1 MKKEITADIKNDFR
15 VLRENPEMVFL
26 NSSAT
31 SLRPDSVMDYMHQVY
46 TDRITSIHRGFTIP
60 SDNTDNDGEY
70 QDTLDAVAEHMN
82 ADYGSIIPTYGT
94 TDFVNKLAYKLIS
107 QLEDGDE
114 IILGK
119 LEHAANILP
128 WIHIAKVLNKKLVYK
143 WYQLKDW
150 TIDTEHMKTLVTDR
164 TKIVAVAHVF
174 NTVGVAN
181 DIGAVRDAIGED
193 AILVVDSAQGIGHK
207 KIDVK
212 QMKADYCFWG
222 AHKVFGPHALGF
234 AYIRNIDNVDQP
246 FSFGGDMQTDFD
258 EETITFKDGI
268 WKFTAGTQDVPGVI
282 AFKKAMDYLNQ
293 FGIEK
298 VQQHCEELK
307 AYAEEKIG
315 SLPNVRV
322 INEGIEASNF
332 FFEIEGVQG
341 KTVAYFLSQKS
352 IIVRSGAACVKIKNE
367 NYDHNT
373 SIRASF
379 HVYNTKEDVDK
390 LYDAL
395 VEGGDF
401 SHVKVE
407 EIDNSAICA

>member
-1 MKKEITADIKNDFR
+1 MKKQITADIKNDFR

-31 SLRPDSVMDYMHQVY
+31 SLRPDSAMDYMHQVY

-60 SDNTDNDGEY
+60 SDQTDNDGEY
-70 QDTLDAVAEHMN
+70 QDTLDVVAEHMN
-82 ADYGSIIPTYGT
+82 ADYGTIIPTYGT
-94 TDFVNKLAYKLIS
+94 TDFVNKLAYRLIS

-128 WIHIAKVLNKKLVYK
+128 WKNVAKLLKKDIVFK

-150 TIDTEHMKTLVTDR
+150 KVDLDHLKTLVTPK
-164 TKIVAVAHVF
+164 TKIMAVAQVY

-181 DIGAVRDAIGED
+181 DIGAVREAIGND
-193 AILVVDSAQGIGHK
+193 VILVVDSAQGIGHK

-212 QMKADYCFWG
+212 EMKADYCFWG

-234 AYIRNIDNVDQP
+234 AYIKDIETMDMP

-258 EETITFKDGI
+258 EDTITYKDGI

-282 AFKKAMDYLNQ
+282 AFKKSMDYLNQ
-293 FGIEK
+293 FGIEE
-298 VQQHCEELK
+298 VQAYCEGLK

-315 SLPNVRV
+315 SMPNVRV
-322 INEGIEASNF
+322 INEGVGASNF
-332 FFEIEGVQG
+332 FFEIEGVEG
-341 KTVAYFLSQKS
+341 KTVAYYLSQKS
-352 IIVRSGAACVKIKNE
+352 IIIRSGAACVKIKNE
-367 NYDHNT
+367 NYDQNT
-373 SIRASF
+373 SLRASF
-379 HVYNTKEDVDK
+379 HIYNTKEDVDK

-401 SHVKVE
+401 SQVKIE